1 LFFILNGNTH
11 KKAKENFFM
20 SFNPFDQKVRKL
32 SETFFDWKTMDAK
45 PYDKAN
51 DDPFTKLRV
60 ILMNGAEYESVGF
73 SHRFSRNC
81 NNNDVRRELCL
92 LRRGEQQQQKL
103 VSGLKPIDET
113 ILETTIGYEQL
124 AVELTAILAQ
134 REPDAYV
141 KKAMDFALIED
152 FDHLYRYADLMEMD
166 MGIKAEQLV
175 GDYTEIMPGRPT
187 VSEHRSPTDDIRRY
201 SNFKKCDLLT
211 ALNINTIVAA
221 EQQTMNYYM
230 NIGGFYNNKIGRNLY
245 NEIAMIEEQHV
256 SHYGSLLDVTCSP
269 YEQLIMH
276 EYNECYL
283 YYSMYNDETN
293 KSIKRVWEM
302 CFETEIAHLNHA
314 VNMLNKYEQK
324 DWQQVIR
331 KGEFPEL
338 LKFSSN
344 IEYVRKVLRN
354 SINVTG
360 DKEDYITVER
370 LKPDCEFYK
379 YQTTV
384 NDKLSSVASHAVI
397 DKYIDENGEDYRYEQ
412 SVHPIPELTNR
423 KKDNTDVG
431 RYPQT

>member
-1 LFFILNGNTH
+1 
-11 KKAKENFFM
+11 
-20 SFNPFDQKVRKL
+20 
-32 SETFFDWKTMDAK
+32 
-45 PYDKAN
+45 
-51 DDPFTKLRV
+51 
-60 ILMNGAEYESVGF
+60 
-73 SHRFSRNC
+73 
-81 NNNDVRRELCL
+81 
-92 LRRGEQQQQKL
+92 
-103 VSGLKPIDET
+103 
-113 ILETTIGYEQL
+113 
-124 AVELTAILAQ
+124 
-134 REPDAYV
+134 
-141 KKAMDFALIED
+141 
-152 FDHLYRYADLMEMD
+152 MD
-166 MGIKAEQLV
+166 MGIKAERLV

-187 VSEHRSPTDDIRRY
+187 ISEHRSPTDDIRRY

-269 YEQLIMH
+269 YEQLVMH

-302 CFETEIAHLNHA
+302 CFEIEIAHLNHA

-344 IEYVRKVLRN
+344 IEYVRKILRN
-354 SINVTG
+354 SINITG
-360 DKEDYITVER
+360 DKEDYITVES

-379 YQTTV
+379 YQTTI

-423 KKDNTDVG
+423 KKDNTNVG